1 MTRRD
6 HADAVG
12 TGGKGSPNR
21 PRGGADIPIL
31 GPVLTKTTR
40 RAAALLTGALLAL
53 PVVSVEAPTHAA
65 TARADDGFFAGKVVN
80 QANGK
85 PVKGVT
91 VKVFRINTD
100 TLLGSDKTGS
110 EGRYRI
116 DGLSADDEELD
127 VRVNGR
133 AVGFESG
140 WAACNHKIVP
150 SWADACSYSQGRQT
164 PLFIQHL

>member
-1 MTRRD
+1 MRR
-6 HADAVG
+6 
-12 TGGKGSPNR
+12 TGSPY
-21 PRGGADIPIL
+21 PR
-31 GPVLTKTTR
+31 PVLTMTTR

-53 PVVSVEAPTHAA
+53 PVMSVETPTHAA

-133 AVGFESG
+133 AVGFEAG
-140 WAACNHKIVP
+140 WAACNHHIVQ
-150 SWADACSYSQGRQT
+150 SWGAACSYSQGRQA
-164 PLFIQHL
+164 PLELQRL

>member
-1 MTRRD
+1 M
-6 HADAVG
+6 
-12 TGGKGSPNR
+12 
-21 PRGGADIPIL
+21 
-31 GPVLTKTTR
+31 TTR
-40 RAAALLTGALLAL
+40 RGAALLTGALLTL
-53 PVVSVEAPTHAA
+53 PMLSLQAPSHAS
-65 TARADDGFFAGKVVN
+65 TARADDGFFAGKVLN
-80 QANGK
+80 QATNN

-133 AVGFESG
+133 AVHFETG
-140 WAACNHKIVP
+140 WVACNNRVVQT
-150 SWADACSYSQGRQT
+150 WGEACSHGQGRQE
-164 PLFIQHL
+164 PILVQHL

>member
-6 HADAVG
+6 HVAVVV
-12 TGGKGSPNR
+12 GSGETSAKRHSHVPSR
-21 PRGGADIPIL
+21 PYPRAVTSMTMRRG
-31 GPVLTKTTR
+31 
-40 RAAALLTGALLAL
+40 AALLTGALLTLPAL
-53 PVVSVEAPTHAA
+53 ALQAPSHAA
-65 TARADDGFFAGKVVN
+65 TGRTDDGYFAGKVLN
-80 QANGK
+80 QATNK

-100 TLLGSDKTGS
+100 TLLGSDDTGS

-133 AVGFESG
+133 AVHFETG
-140 WAACNHKIVP
+140 WV
-150 SWADACSYSQGRQT
+150 ACSFHVVQSWGLACSHGQGRQD
-164 PLFIQHL
+164 PILIQHL